1 MICVGLTG
9 GIGSGK
15 STVASYF
22 KALGIP
28 VYDSDTRAKEL
39 MQNDPLLRE
48 QITQL
53 LGEKAYHTGG
63 LDRKW
68 IASRVFSAPDL
79 LNALNGLVHPA
90 VRTDF
95 ESWRA
100 EQHAPYVVQEAAILL
115 ENGAYKNLDRT
126 LLVVAPEKMR
136 IERVVQRDKVTPAQV
151 LERMKYQWTDA
162 RKIPLVDFVIENT
175 DLENTREQVEVIHCK
190 LLEIS
195 GSAPESFC

>member
-48 QITQL
+48 QITEL
-53 LGEKAYHTGG
+53 LGEKAYSTGV

-68 IASRVFSAPDL
+68 IASRVFSEPDL
-79 LNALNGLVHPA
+79 LIALNGLVHPA
-90 VRTDF
+90 VRKDF
-95 ESWRA
+95 EHWRT
-100 EQHAPYVVQEAAILL
+100 EQRAPYVLQEAAILL
-115 ENGAYKNLDRT
+115 ENGAHKNLDRT

-136 IERVVQRDKVTPAQV
+136 IERVVQRDKVAPTQV
-151 LERMKYQWTDA
+151 LERMKHQWTDA

-175 DLENTREQVEVIHCK
+175 DLENTRQQVGVIHRK

-195 GSAPESFC
+195 GSAPQSFC

>member
-1 MICVGLTG
+1 MISVGLTG

-15 STVASYF
+15 STVASFF
-22 KALGIP
+22 KAHGIP

-39 MQNDPLLRE
+39 MQNDPVLRG
-48 QITQL
+48 QITEL
-53 LGEKAYHTGG
+53 LGEKAYNTGG

-68 IASRVFSAPDL
+68 IASRVFSDPDL

-95 ESWRA
+95 ERWRA
-100 EQHAPYVVQEAAILL
+100 EQRAPYVVQEAAILL
-115 ENGAYKNLDRT
+115 ENGAYKNLNRT

-136 IERVVQRDKVTPAQV
+136 IERVVQRDNVTPAQV
-151 LERMKYQWTDA
+151 LERMKHQWTDA

-175 DLENTREQVEVIHCK
+175 DLENTRGQVEVVHRK

>member
-39 MQNDPLLRE
+39 MQNDPFLRE

-53 LGEKAYHTGG
+53 LGEEAYSKGG
-63 LDRKW
+63 LNRKW
-68 IASRVFSAPDL
+68 ISSRVFSDPVL

-95 ESWRA
+95 ERWRA
-100 EQHAPYVVQEAAILL
+100 EQRAPYVVQEAAILL

-136 IERVVQRDKVTPAQV
+136 IERVVHRDNVTPTQV
-151 LERMKYQWTDA
+151 LKRIKHQWTDA

-175 DLENTREQVEVIHCK
+175 DLENTREQVEVIHRK
-190 LLEIS
+190 LLEMS